1 MNRKLKQNE
10 LSSHALVLKPI
21 RTRAA
26 KLLVFSFLLSLF
38 AFLSATSQAT
48 SLACSSTFL
57 TSHER
62 LDRLGG
68 AFSQAAIWIRSLSPD
83 LVNGRQTP
91 TWQDLNNLEL
101 LTKAIRSAK
110 ATLQSPEEMA
120 EFTEVVLQFA
130 RELDQ
135 EPEFKNLATAHRW
148 HQPTNRYKPT
158 EYKLKL
164 EYQKLLGK
172 LNHELPRGA
181 RIPIQRLPVDL
192 RRARINQD
200 AREFMAEFEKAFER
214 RFPTTGYKTYA
225 EYEAYLRSSD
235 DPQIKKAIEMLDK
248 GQIEVVIRRPESGRF
263 WIPKVGF
270 QNQFVTGSSKGA
282 YSPEGRLR
290 AEQRLYDI
298 EGVEAYPSQDYELL
312 PKYGTLRPAPESG
325 LFFHGRDSEH
335 YGADFYVLRLAD
347 INDRLSFMPN
357 DSLHVGLKE
366 GPVTHWSATFIPWKY
381 RLMMVEFMRESL
393 EKSGAMTPPVP
404 GRWQDLIPYN
414 FRYWETQILGALD
427 LSNVESFQFTSEN
440 PPSGA
445 FLLDLLK
452 RNIPIY
458 DARNWPPVKWTPS
471 PEALDEAKAAR
482 M

>member
-1 MNRKLKQNE
+1 
-10 LSSHALVLKPI
+10 
-21 RTRAA
+21 
-26 KLLVFSFLLSLF
+26 
-38 AFLSATSQAT
+38 
-48 SLACSSTFL
+48 
-57 TSHER
+57 

-200 AREFMAEFEKAFER
+200 AREFMAEFEKSFER

-235 DPQIKKAIEMLDK
+235 DPQIKKALEMIDK
-248 GQIEVVIRRPESGRF
+248 DQIEVMIRRPESGRF

-270 QNQFVTGSSKGA
+270 QNQYVTGSSKGF
-282 YSPEGRLR
+282 YQPYERQT
-290 AEQRLYDI
+290 AEMRLYDI
-298 EGVEAYPSQDYELL
+298 VGKEAYRDHDAEFM
-312 PKYGTLRPAPESG
+312 PKYGTFRPAPESG
-325 LFFHGRDSEH
+325 VSFDSMVAGS
-335 YGADFYVLRLAD
+335 YGPDLWVLRLSD
-347 INDRLSFMPN
+347 IQDRLTFTPF
-357 DSLHVGLKE
+357 DSLDVGE
-366 GPVTHWSATFIPWKY
+366 MRGPVEHWSATFIPWKY
-381 RLMMVEFMRESL
+381 RLLMVELMKRELAKNSMSRPDGNL
-393 EKSGAMTPPVP
+393 LP
-404 GRWQDLIPYN
+404 GLVKYR
-414 FRYWETQILGALD
+414 FSYWETQVLGAVD
-427 LSNVESFQFTSEN
+427 ISNVASFQFTKN
-440 PPSGA
+440 PPTGP

-452 RNIPIY
+452 HKIPIY
-458 DARNWPPVKWTPS
+458 DARNWPPVEWQPTES
-471 PEALDEAKAAR
+471 QMKAAKESVR
-482 M
+482 